1 MLRFKSCAALLV
13 AAVLA
18 GCALEPARPV
28 LPRAPA
34 FDLVGRVAVT
44 HDGRPFSSGV
54 RWQHAAERDEIWL
67 LTPLGQALAHIVDGA
82 EGAVFTGSDRRQHR
96 ARDIEALTR
105 RTLGWELPVAR
116 LAWWVRGDIAT
127 DGVIEE
133 VARDPQG
140 RLLRL
145 QQDGWDI
152 NYVYRSHDSADR
164 LPQRLDL
171 KSESQS
177 IRLVIDTWRQDF
189 VGPDPTKSNLAP
201 PIDPE

>member
-34 FDLVGRVAVT
+34 FDLVGRVAVS

-67 LTPLGQALAHIVDGA
+67 LTPLGQALAHIVDDA

-116 LAWWVRGDIAT
+116 LAWWVRGDIAA
-127 DGVIEE
+127 DGTIAEAE
-133 VARDPQG
+133 RDPQG

-152 NYVYRSHDSADR
+152 TYVYRSQDSADS

-171 KSESQS
+171 TSESQS
-177 IRLVIDTWRQDF
+177 IRLVIDTWQ
-189 VGPDPTKSNLAP
+189 
-201 PIDPE
+201 

>member
-1 MLRFKSCAALLV
+1 VV
-13 AAVLA
+13 AAVSALA
-18 GCALEPARPV
+18 GCAALEPARPV

-34 FDLVGRVAVT
+34 FDLVGRMAVT
-44 HDGRPFSSGV
+44 HDGRSFSSGV
-54 RWQHAAERDEIWL
+54 RWQHAADRDEIWL
-67 LTPLGQALAHIVDGA
+67 LTPLWQALARIVDDA
-82 EGAVFTGSDRRQHR
+82 EGAVYTGSDRRQYR
-96 ARDIEALTR
+96 ARDVEALTR

-116 LAWWVRGDIAT
+116 LTWWVRGDIAT
-127 DGVIEE
+127 DGVITE

-152 NYVYRSHDSADR
+152 TYVYRSQDSADS

-171 KSESQS
+171 RSESQS

-189 VGPDPTKSNLAP
+189 IGPDPTKSLFAP
-201 PIDPE
+201 PNDPE

>member
-1 MLRFKSCAALLV
+1 MFLFRTCAALLV

-18 GCALEPARPV
+18 GCALEPSRPA

-44 HDGRPFSSGV
+44 HDGRPFSSGM
-54 RWQHAAERDEIWL
+54 RWQHDAERDEIWL
-67 LTPLGQALAHIVDGA
+67 LTPLGQALAHIIDDA
-82 EGAVFTGSDRRQHR
+82 EGAVFTGSDRRQYR
-96 ARDIEALTR
+96 ARDVEALTR
-105 RTLGWELPVAR
+105 RSLGWELPVAR
-116 LAWWVRGDIAT
+116 LAWWVRGDIAA
-127 DGVIEE
+127 DAVIAE
-133 VARDPQG
+133 VERDPLG

-152 NYVYRSHDSADR
+152 TYVYRSQDSADR

>member
-1 MLRFKSCAALLV
+1 MTWFKSCAALLV
-13 AAVLA
+13 TAVLA
-18 GCALEPARPV
+18 GCALEPVRPV

-67 LTPLGQALAHIVDGA
+67 LTPLGQALSHIVDGA
-82 EGAVFTGSDRRQHR
+82 DGAVITGSDRRQYR
-96 ARDIEALTR
+96 ARDVEALTR

-116 LAWWVRGDIAT
+116 LAWWVRGDIAA
-127 DGVIEE
+127 DGVIAE
-133 VARDPQG
+133 VERDPQG

-152 NYVYRSHDSADR
+152 TYVYRSGDSADS

-171 KSESQS
+171 KRESQS

-189 VGPDPTKSNLAP
+189 VGPDPKNS
-201 PIDPE
+201 D

>member
-1 MLRFKSCAALLV
+1 MLRFKSSAALLV

-34 FDLVGRVAVT
+34 FDLVGRVVVA

-67 LTPLGQALAHIVDGA
+67 LTPLGQARAHIVEDA
-82 EGAVFTGSDRRQHR
+82 EGAVFTGSDRRQYR
-96 ARDIEALTR
+96 ARDVEALTR

-116 LAWWVRGDIAT
+116 LAWWVRGDIAA
-127 DGVIEE
+127 DSVIAEAE
-133 VARDPQG
+133 RDPQG

-152 NYVYRSHDSADR
+152 TYVYRSRDRADS

-177 IRLVIDTWRQDF
+177 IRLVIDTWQ
-189 VGPDPTKSNLAP
+189 
-201 PIDPE
+201 

>member
-1 MLRFKSCAALLV
+1 VV
-13 AAVLA
+13 AAVSALA
-18 GCALEPARPV
+18 GCAALEPARPV

-34 FDLVGRVAVT
+34 FDLVGRMAVT
-44 HDGRPFSSGV
+44 HDGRAFSSGV

-67 LTPLGQALAHIVDGA
+67 LTPLGQALAHIVDDA
-82 EGAVFTGSDRRQHR
+82 EGAVITGSDRRQYR
-96 ARDIEALTR
+96 ARDVEALTR